1 MNTIFDDIDD
11 MNSDDYL
18 LNTITMSG
26 IRENQPRKWQE
37 RMWQVFEEKLI
48 PLAIEKPDIPAID
61 VIILWKCWQYK
72 DNWLLDLSR
81 VFFGDNAD
89 LFQIYLDDDNHSTAK
104 RILIEENEPT
114 NEEMDELLSMLLD
127 YVHNSVDAPQ
137 LNALK
142 IKSYVEISN
151 GRSTRNEP
159 TKEREMINNHLDVM
173 HNKIVPAISTPE
185 LKALWQQAKNADDV
199 ERMAYLFFLN
209 KYICKYAKGAVK
221 EAYNWSDM
229 LQILQNPLPTTADD
243 ILHNLQLLR
252 KIASSMGLDIAPYTI
267 GDVLG
272 VFKEYTKLKQL
283 IVENEIS

>member
-1 MNTIFDDIDD
+1 
-11 MNSDDYL
+11 
-18 LNTITMSG
+18 MSG

-61 VIILWKCWQYK
+61 VIILWKCWQHK
-72 DNWLLDLSR
+72 GLHLTR

-89 LFQIYLDDDNHSTAK
+89 LFQIFRDDANHSTAK

-243 ILHNLQLLR
+243 ILHNLQLLCN
-252 KIASSMGLDIAPYTI
+252 IASSMGLDIAYTI
-267 GDVLG
+267 SDVLG
-272 VFKEYTKLKQL
+272 VFKYFRDKPEYTTLKQL